1 MVGKYAWLEQCF
13 SCYDRLHEIR
23 YFQYFISFSWNHI
36 FLKKISIY
44 KETISLLFSKFI
56 TRRRLKKLKKKIVHN
71 GIPPYRLFHLYMLQL
86 SFITWKK
93 KNHTSPVNAL
103 WNWLAGKKGSWVFVI
118 IITGNSKSTKHSLS
132 ERMGKMANTTRINYA
147 R

>member
-1 MVGKYAWLEQCF
+1 MVDKYAWLEQCF

-71 GIPPYRLFHLYMLQL
+71 GIHATIVLYYL
-86 SFITWKK
+86 KK
-93 KNHTSPVNAL
+93 KKPHFPCERIVK
-103 WNWLAGKKGSWVFVI
+103 LAGRQKRIVGFRDYNYGKFEI
-118 IITGNSKSTKHSLS
+118 DETFF
-132 ERMGKMANTTRINYA
+132 ERTDGKNGEHDTN
-147 R
+147 